1 MPLRVAASF
10 ITLRPVATGSSSDT
24 PATATIVLTREIRDA
39 SGRLKLTRDCAS
51 ADELESEINVLQD
64 ELDELRQQAQRAFM
78 VGVRSGGFRDG
89 QEP

>member
-1 MPLRVAASF
+1 MTRIGATLELSINLDDTAA
-10 ITLRPVATGSSSDT
+10 

-64 ELDELRQQAQRAFM
+64 ELDELRRQAQRVFM
-78 VGVRSGGFRDG
+78 VGA
-89 QEP
+89 

>member
-1 MPLRVAASF
+1 MNR
-10 ITLRPVATGSSSDT
+10 IGSTFELDIRLGDTTT

-64 ELDELRQQAQRAFM
+64 ELDELRRQAQRVFM
-78 VGVRSGGFRDG
+78 V
-89 QEP
+89 EE